1 MVKAT
6 YRLKRVISDHLR
18 SNRVA
23 PHVIIGLML
32 GVIIALVASL
42 AWAGSSTL
50 LKYLSSRIDAI
61 SVNTMRLWVGSIA
74 LVALVIFSGRSSDI
88 LQAPVFSILMVVASG
103 ILSNTIG
110 DTIYIRSLSYLDVSI
125 SYPISQS
132 AFPVLTLIAAIFF
145 LNETFKWFNIIGAV
159 FVISGILMIVKNN
172 KQVVIHKNT
181 GKGVA
186 LTLIAAVLWAAG
198 SITLKIG
205 LTQVDTF
212 VAAAIRVLISATL
225 LTAVAFG
232 RPAPDSLKIR
242 SYGTRNL
249 ILVASAG
256 FLTYGVGAIGYV
268 TAMHLIGAGKTV
280 LLSAS
285 APVFL
290 LPMSVLILK
299 ERLSLIALT
308 GVFIAVAGI
317 YLVAL

>member
-1 MVKAT
+1 
-6 YRLKRVISDHLR
+6 
-18 SNRVA
+18 
-23 PHVIIGLML
+23 
-32 GVIIALVASL
+32 
-42 AWAGSSTL
+42 
-50 LKYLSSRIDAI
+50 
-61 SVNTMRLWVGSIA
+61 
-74 LVALVIFSGRSSDI
+74 
-88 LQAPVFSILMVVASG
+88 
-103 ILSNTIG
+103 
-110 DTIYIRSLSYLDVSI
+110 
-125 SYPISQS
+125 
-132 AFPVLTLIAAIFF
+132 LTLIVAIFF
-145 LNETFKWFNIIGAV
+145 LNETFTSLNILGAV
-159 FVISGILMIVKNN
+159 FVIGGIFLVVRNN
-172 KQVVIHKNT
+172 KQVVTHKNT

-212 VAAAIRVLISATL
+212 VAAAIRVLISAML
-225 LTAVAFG
+225 LTTVAFG
-232 RPAPDSLKIR
+232 RTTPDRLKIR

-249 ILVASAG
+249 ILVTSAG

-299 ERLSLIALT
+299 ERLSLVALA

-317 YLVAL
+317 CLVAL

>member
-1 MVKAT
+1 
-6 YRLKRVISDHLR
+6 
-18 SNRVA
+18 
-23 PHVIIGLML
+23 ML

-74 LVALVIFSGRSSDI
+74 LVALVIISGRAGDI
-88 LQAPVFSILMVVASG
+88 LKAPIIPVLMVVASG
-103 ILSNTIG
+103 ILSNTAG

-132 AFPVLTLIAAIFF
+132 AFPVLTLIVAIFF
-145 LNETFKWFNIIGAV
+145 LNETFTWLNILGAV
-159 FVISGILMIVKNN
+159 FVISGILMIVRNN
-172 KQVVIHKNT
+172 RQVITHKNM
-181 GKGVA
+181 GKGVV
-186 LTLIAAVLWAAG
+186 LSLIAAVLWAAG

-212 VAAAIRVLISATL
+212 IAATIRVLVSATL
-225 LTAVAFG
+225 LTTIAFG
-232 RPAPDSLKIR
+232 RPASDRLKL
-242 SYGTRNL
+242 STYGTRNL
-249 ILVASAG
+249 VLVASAG
-256 FLTYGVGAIGYV
+256 LLTYGVGAIGYV
-268 TAMHLIGAGKTV
+268 TAIHLIGAGKTV

-299 ERLSLIALT
+299 ERLSMVALT

-317 YLVAL
+317 CLVAL

>member
-1 MVKAT
+1 MAQ
-6 YRLKRVISDHLR
+6 
-18 SNRVA
+18 
-23 PHVIIGLML
+23 HVIIENML
-32 GVIIALVASL
+32 GVIIALVTSL

-74 LVALVIFSGRSSDI
+74 LVALVVFSGRSGDI
-88 LQAPVFSILMVVASG
+88 LQTPIFPLLMVIASG

-145 LNETFKWFNIIGAV
+145 LNETFTWFNILGAV
-159 FVISGILMIVKNN
+159 FVISGILMVVRNN
-172 KQVVIHKNT
+172 KQVVTHKNT

-186 LTLIAAVLWAAG
+186 LTLVAAVLWAAG

-212 VAAAIRVLISATL
+212 IAAMIRVVVSALL
-225 LTAVAFG
+225 LTTIAFS
-232 RPAPDSLKIR
+232 RTTPDRLKIR

-256 FLTYGVGAIGYV
+256 LLTYGVGAIGYV

-299 ERLSLIALT
+299 ERLSLVALA

-317 YLVAL
+317 CLVAL